1 MAFRLINYWI
11 CAANDWVKDAE
22 CGISV
27 DVENPQAISD
37 AIIAL
42 KNLPEIDRERLG
54 ENGRRYVLA
63 NHTYGVLA
71 KRFAEVM
78 TNILEK

>member
-1 MAFRLINYWI
+1 MAGKPII
-11 CAANDWVKDAE
+11 HSVCAANDWVKDAE

-42 KNLPEIDRERLG
+42 KNMPEIDRERLG

-71 KRFAEVM
+71 KRFADVM
-78 TNILEK
+78 TNILKK